1 MKRTTMSEI
10 ASCTLIQQDE
20 HTRQTEKYL
29 TMFKKYPDVVS
40 VEILQEMLGICRK
53 NAYLLVKENK
63 IRSARVGRSYKIPK
77 LCVVEYLVNQT

>member
-1 MKRTTMSEI
+1 MSEI

-63 IRSARVGRSYKIPK
+63 IRSARVGRSYKIQK

>member
-1 MKRTTMSEI
+1 MERTTMSEI

>member
-1 MKRTTMSEI
+1 MSEI

-53 NAYLLVKENK
+53 NAYLLVKEIK

>member
-1 MKRTTMSEI
+1 MSEI

-77 LCVVEYLVNQT
+77 LCVVEYLVNQI

>member
-1 MKRTTMSEI
+1 MSEI

-40 VEILQEMLGICRK
+40 VEILQEMLSICRK